1 MGLHSAP
8 ALTPTLI
15 RQLAAELGIRPTKK
29 LGQNFVHDAGTVRRI
44 AQIAGV
50 TAGDSVLEI
59 GPGLGS
65 LTLALLEQGAQVT
78 ALEIDRTLAEAL
90 PQTIGRLAP
99 DFAERLH
106 VVCMDGLELAGW
118 PPLETLQ
125 GIAFDLDPAAVPAS
139 VSNSAGQLRPEAPV
153 VVAEQLPPA
162 HAENSRLDAAVEPT
176 GRSFL
181 PAPRLLVA
189 NLPYNVSVP
198 LLLNALEA
206 LPSLE
211 SATVMVQAE
220 VADRMSAQPGS
231 KIYGAPTVKLA
242 WYGAAKLAGTVSRSV
257 FWPVPNVDS
266 ALVKWDRGQTRGMAT
281 LRRATFKL
289 VDVAFGQRRKKI
301 RTPLK
306 EWLQAVNLGEFVGAA
321 VGAAVGEVVDELL
334 EAAHINPDSRAEAL
348 TIDDYVR
355 LGEAVLEL
363 SRSQPGLAQKV
374 TELEREGA
382 TRSRNAP
389 VPKSVTASAPGK
401 VNLVLQSAAKGA
413 DGYHQLATIF
423 EALSLRETV
432 RCTAA
437 TATATVTSTSRENS
451 SEAPGRDASGARRA
465 DPTANSRQSTEDL
478 ETDEVVAALTTT
490 TAYLPDG
497 QIDRAATEIMRKVP
511 PRQHLAARA
520 AQLLADYAREQHL
533 GQIVPVT
540 IEVHKRVPIAGG
552 MAGGS
557 ADAAAV
563 LVALNELWQLR
574 LSAEELEQ
582 QGRKLGAD
590 VPACLTGGICLGQER
605 GDHMT
610 PLAAGHGDPNA
621 GDGTPGTGN
630 DEPQQT
636 ADSLDSPDSP
646 NSPGARRSSVHWWV
660 LAIPTEGLSTPA
672 VFQEFDRLGAGRDE
686 LSLSPATLQAV
697 GDSPGEVAKIL
708 DNDLQV
714 AALSLRPEL
723 AELGQIALQA
733 GALQWTI
740 SGSGPTVAALAVDR
754 ESAERIQRALETLAA
769 ENSSTGAA
777 DSLARIPEE
786 NAEANSPEEAHE
798 TPPPPANPGGKLKTT
813 VIAWGPALGAK
824 IEEIEWGMGN

>member
-1 MGLHSAP
+1 M
-8 ALTPTLI
+8 
-15 RQLAAELGIRPTKK
+15 
-29 LGQNFVHDAGTVRRI
+29 HDAGTVRRI

-59 GPGLGS
+59 GSGLGS

-106 VVCMDGLELAGW
+106 VVCMDGLEFAGW
-118 PPLETLQ
+118 PPLEPLQ
-125 GIAFDLDPAAVPAS
+125 GIAFDLDSTAVPAL

-162 HAENSRLDAAVEPT
+162 HAENSGLDASVEPT

-242 WYGAAKLAGTVSRSV
+242 WYGVAKLAGTVSRSV

-266 ALVKWDRGQTRGMAT
+266 ALVKWDRGQTRGTAT
-281 LRRATFKL
+281 LRCVTFKL

-306 EWLQAVNLGEFVGAA
+306 EWLQTANLGTIAGAA
-321 VGAAVGEVVDELL
+321 VGASVGAVVDELL

-363 SRSQPGLAQKV
+363 SCSQPGLAQKV

-382 TRSRNAP
+382 ARSRNAP

-401 VNLVLQSAAKGA
+401 VNLVLQSAAKDA

-432 RCTAA
+432 RCTATAA

-451 SEAPGRDASGARRA
+451 SEALGRDASGARRA
-465 DPTANSRQSTEDL
+465 DPTANLRQSTEDL

-490 TAYLPDG
+490 AYLPDG
-497 QIDRAATEIMRKVP
+497 QIDRVATEIMREVP

-520 AQLLADYAREQHL
+520 AQLLADYAREQRL
-533 GQIVPVT
+533 SQIVPVT
-540 IEVHKRVPIAGG
+540 IEVHKHVPIAGG

-590 VPACLTGGICLGQER
+590 VPACLTGGICLGQGR

-610 PLAAGHGDPNA
+610 LLAAGHGAPNA

-636 ADSLDSPDSP
+636 ADSLDSP
-646 NSPGARRSSVHWWV
+646 NSSGAQGSSVHWWV

-733 GALQWTI
+733 GALRWTI
-740 SGSGPTVAALAVDR
+740 SGSGPTVAALAADR
-754 ESAERIQRALETLAA
+754 ESAERIQQALETFAA

-777 DSLARIPEE
+777 DSLARTPEE
-786 NAEANSPEEAHE
+786 NAEANSLEEACE
-798 TPPPPANPGGKLKTT
+798 TLPPPANPGGKLKTV

-824 IEEIEWGMGN
+824 IEEIEWGAGN